1 MLAPTFN
8 SGANAA
14 PVSVQTLPVQ
24 CHYSAGPDVG
34 RGSLETTGNRVGLME
49 LPLAIVTL
57 GTIRPD
63 DSVSGRV
70 GMPEGKSPRHAQ
82 KPLLGE

>member
-1 MLAPTFN
+1 MIN
-8 SGANAA
+8 CY
-14 PVSVQTLPVQ
+14 VS
-24 CHYSAGPDVG
+24 H
-34 RGSLETTGNRVGLME
+34 VGLME

-63 DSVSGRV
+63 DSVSGRL